1 MKGSSATR
9 HQTLFCLGAVGRGH
23 QTFWIAKKFRHAT
36 ILFQLDWSQWTNT
49 LQWPCLMKGRI
60 QKMTKAPKT
69 PGDSQGAKT
78 VHQRTGRS
86 LTTGEMAREGETPG
100 DPKRPMNRCRRT
112 QVNSTTPVRLGGGG
126 SLKTLGNQS
135 TQHLF

>member
-1 MKGSSATR
+1 
-9 HQTLFCLGAVGRGH
+9 
-23 QTFWIAKKFRHAT
+23 
-36 ILFQLDWSQWTNT
+36 
-49 LQWPCLMKGRI
+49 
-60 QKMTKAPKT
+60 MTKAPKT